1 MTSNRSCQELR
12 ENREDTGE
20 LFFHSINTD
29 LHIHAYVYIEL
40 YVHDRKTKNEGLIM
54 KKPGCSIIHLR

>member
-29 LHIHAYVYIEL
+29 LHIHAYVYHIEI
-40 YVHDRKTKNEGLIM
+40 Y
-54 KKPGCSIIHLR
+54 

>member
-12 ENREDTGE
+12 RNREYAGE

-40 YVHDRKTKNEGLIM
+40 YVHDKNNKE
-54 KKPGCSIIHLR
+54 